1 MNILSRRYVGTAAL
15 IATMT
20 GVCVCGLDTSAYAFQ
35 DAGTQAINDGMAAL
49 AQARQYEEQGNWQAA
64 ADAYARA
71 LSLMPG
77 NQDAING
84 RQLALR
90 MLNEGDMLTEVEQQ
104 REVIRQRTMIEFDNA
119 FAQARTQLAQ
129 GAFDDATNTII
140 QAKVKL
146 DRGRPYLSEVEY
158 SSREQQASNLQT
170 EIRQA
175 RMTAEEE
182 ARQEAIR
189 TAQEQAEADRQ
200 REAQER
206 QAMIDQNLLRV
217 RQLQQELK
225 YDAALQVI
233 DEILFIDELN
243 PTALVL
249 RDAITTNK
257 MYRDYVETIR
267 KRELTY
273 NEVQAQNQKSMIA
286 PVEVI
291 EYPADWP
298 QISRL
303 RTGTAGWVDSP
314 ANQRIAQILGE
325 TRIPVDFQGNT
336 VAQVLD
342 FIEEVTDVVV
352 YADWKALDFEGV
364 KPTDPIDL
372 QLGETT
378 VASALERVLEQL
390 GDGYATP
397 PQFAIQ
403 DGLVH
408 VSTDEALRRNKAT
421 VVYDIRDLLFE
432 VPYFDNAPDFNVN
445 AALKQGGGSGGSSRG
460 ASMGGGGGSFGS
472 GGGGGG
478 GNSGGNIFGDPDEE
492 ADRPARE
499 ELVEQIR
506 TIIEDTVD
514 PDGWRNA
521 GGSTGSMQELN
532 GNLIITN
539 TPQNHAQIEGLL
551 SELREI
557 RAIQVNVEGRFLAVS
572 TDWFEQIGVDLDLY
586 FDTNSRVRAQQ
597 LAADPLAHL
606 SDLFDNSPGGRGRLI
621 DPFFYGQVVD
631 ADGNVVANRIPF
643 GNTIGL
649 PDPNGDTDG
658 DGFGDL
664 IYTVGPVGQ
673 PIRATNG
680 FAPIA
685 FNQNSFDP
693 ENGLVN
699 TLAEFDAASFAGLA
713 TSVSPALSLGIQFL
727 DDIQVDLL
735 IEATQADKRS
745 VVLTAP
751 RLTLFNGQRAW
762 VAVARQEVYVSGL
775 TPVTG
780 DASGAFE
787 PQTDVLYDGFVL
799 DVEAVVSADRRYVT
813 MNVIAEQSEILAIEQ
828 KGPFGGAA
836 GGGGLA
842 GGSDTF
848 EGFIEAPIIQVQ
860 LVYTTVSVPD
870 KGTILLGGQRK
881 VSEVEVEAGV
891 PVLSKIPFINR
902 FFTNRVTAKNE
913 ETLLILIR
921 PEIIIQQEKED
932 LLFPGLR
939 DQIGGAAAYL
949 P

>member
-20 GVCVCGLDTSAYAFQ
+20 GVTMCGLAASAHASQ
-35 DAGTQAINDGMAAL
+35 DSGTQAINDGMAAL
-49 AQARQYEEQGNWQAA
+49 AQARQYEEQRNWQAA

-77 NQDAING
+77 NQEAING
-84 RQLALR
+84 RQLALQ
-90 MLNEGDMLTEVEQQ
+90 MLNQGDMLDEVTQE

-119 FAQARTQLAQ
+119 FARAQSQLNQ
-129 GAFDDATNTII
+129 ELFDDALNTII

-158 SSREQQASNLQT
+158 VSREQAAGTLQDDIAQSRREVEEQERIDQIEQT
-170 EIRQA
+170 R
-175 RMTAEEE
+175 RDAE
-182 ARQEAIR
+182 
-189 TAQEQAEADRQ
+189 
-200 REAQER
+200 RERERERQER
-206 QAMIDQNLLRV
+206 QAMIQQNLLRV

-267 KRELTY
+267 QRELGLGRL
-273 NEVQAQNQKSMIA
+273 NQENQESMVPPKGI
-286 PVEVI
+286 I
-291 EYPADWP
+291 DYPADWP

-303 RTGTAGWVDSP
+303 RTGANGWVESP
-314 ANQRIAQILGE
+314 ANQRVSQILGE

-336 VAQVLD
+336 VAQVLN
-342 FIEEVTDVVV
+342 FIEDVTDVTI

-364 KPTDPIDL
+364 RPNDPIDL

-390 GDGYATP
+390 GDGYSTP

-403 DGLVH
+403 DGYVV
-408 VSTDEALRRNKAT
+408 VSSDEALRRNKVT

-445 AALKQGGGSGGSSRG
+445 AALNQGSGGRG
-460 ASMGGGGGSFGS
+460 TRATS
-472 GGGGGG
+472 GGGAGGG
-478 GNSGGNIFGDPDEE
+478 FGGGEEGSAAGNIFGEPDQE
-492 ADRPARE
+492 ADRPERE

-586 FDTNSRVRAQQ
+586 FDVNSDVRTQQ
-597 LAADPLAHL
+597 LAADPLSHL
-606 SDLFDNSPGGRGRLI
+606 SDLFDTSPGGRGRLI

-643 GNTIGL
+643 GNTVGIPTGV
-649 PDPNGDTDG
+649 DGDG

-664 IYTVGPVGQ
+664 TYVVGPVGQ
-673 PIRATNG
+673 PIRATDG
-680 FAPIA
+680 FAPFGVI
-685 FNQNSFDP
+685 QNSFDP

-735 IEATQADKRS
+735 IEATQADRRS

-787 PQTDVLYDGFVL
+787 PQTDVLFDGFVL

-836 GGGGLA
+836 GGGGLT
-842 GGSDTF
+842 GGSDSF
-848 EGFIEAPIIQVQ
+848 EGFIEAPVIQVQ

-902 FFTNRVTAKNE
+902 FFTNRVTAKSE